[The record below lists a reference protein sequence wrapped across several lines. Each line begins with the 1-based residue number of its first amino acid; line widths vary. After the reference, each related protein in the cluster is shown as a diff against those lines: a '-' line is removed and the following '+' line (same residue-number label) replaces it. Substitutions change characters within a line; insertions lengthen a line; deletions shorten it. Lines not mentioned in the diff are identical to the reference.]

1 MPLST
6 REVLARCPL
15 FAELTDDDLDALG
28 RVASC
33 RAFGSGQSVFLQGNR
48 SEGLHIVVSG
58 RIKIF
63 VLSPESGREV
73 VLTTEGPY
81 HAVAELPSL
90 DGGAYPANAQALEDS
105 RTLFLEQTAFLGVL
119 HERPAISLHLIRT
132 LGQRLRRLVGLVEQL
147 SFQEVIHRLASYLL
161 NRREDGLP
169 FDLETNAAIA
179 AQLGTV
185 PELVSRNL
193 SRLQGSG
200 AVTLSQRSVVELDGA
215 ALRELAKRA
224 GR

>member
-1 MPLST
+1 MPLSA
-6 REVLARCPL
+6 RDVLARCPL

-33 RAFGSGQSVFLQGNR
+33 RAFGSGQSVFLQGNHP
-48 SEGLHIVVSG
+48 EGLHIVVSG

-73 VLTTEGPY
+73 VLTTEHPY
-81 HAVAELPSL
+81 NAVAELPSL
-90 DGGAYPANAQALEDS
+90 DGGTYPANVQALEDS
-105 RTLFLEQTAFLGVL
+105 RTLFLEQTAFLEVL
-119 HERPAISLHLIRT
+119 RARPAISLHLIRT

-147 SFQEVIHRLASYLL
+147 SFQEVIHRLVGYPLE
-161 NRREDGLP
+161 RREDGLP
-169 FDLETNAAIA
+169 FELETNAAIA

-193 SRLQGSG
+193 SCLQQSG
-200 AVTLSQRSVVELDGA
+200 VVSLSQRSVVKLDGA
-215 ALRELAKRA
+215 ALEDLARSA